1 MTEAGSYQPR
11 HQSPT
16 ALTMV
21 VLLHGAALAALAMAK
36 MDMPVPEIF
45 DPTEVELI
53 KLKPVPDEIPP
64 EPIKDVKP
72 RQIERIERI
81 VPVPQPPEA
90 RPELTFNRIDKPIES
105 VPEPTFTRV
114 EPQPEPK
121 PEPRPDPVRRDAQ
134 IDPRSELKPPYPSNE
149 QRMGVEGSVTVRVTI
164 GPDGKVKGAQKVR
177 ATNDA
182 FFQATLRHALR
193 NWRFKPATVD
203 GRPIESSK
211 VMTLHFSLE
220 GDG

>member
-1 MTEAGSYQPR
+1 MTDAGFYQPR
-11 HQSPT
+11 HRSPT

-36 MDMPVPEIF
+36 MDMPTKPPVTR
-45 DPTEVELI
+45 TEVELI
-53 KLKPVPDEIPP
+53 EVKPDPKEFPP
-64 EPIKDVKP
+64 EPIEDVKP
-72 RQIERIERI
+72 RNIDQFERI
-81 VPVPQPPEA
+81 VPTPPPPQPGPELDFDRTETNFTKAEPVTAEPEA
-90 RPELTFNRIDKPIES
+90 KP
-105 VPEPTFTRV
+105 
-114 EPQPEPK
+114 EPQPR
-121 PEPRPDPVRRDAQ
+121 PEPVRREAR
-134 IDPRSELKPPYPSNE
+134 IDPRSELKPPYPASE
-149 QRMGVEGSVTVRVTI
+149 QRMGNEGSVTVKVTI
-164 GPDGKVKGAQKVR
+164 GTDGRVKSAQKLR

-220 GDG
+220 GEG

>member
-1 MTEAGSYQPR
+1 MTEAGIYKPR
-11 HQSPT
+11 HGSPT
-16 ALTMV
+16 ALTLV
-21 VLLHGAALAALAMAK
+21 VLLHGAALAALVMAK
-36 MDMPVPEIF
+36 MDMPVTEIF
-45 DPTEVELI
+45 RPTEVDLI
-53 KLKPVPDEIPP
+53 EIKPDPKEIPP
-64 EPIKDVKP
+64 EPIKEVKP

-81 VPVPQPPEA
+81 VPVPQPPES
-90 RPELTFNRIDKPIES
+90 RPELTFARNDKPIES
-105 VPEPTFTRV
+105 TPEPTFTKV

-149 QRMGVEGSVTVRVTI
+149 QRMGVEGSVTVRVLI
-164 GPDGKVKGAQKVR
+164 GPDGKVKSAQKVR

-193 NWRFKPATVD
+193 NWRFRPATVD

-220 GDG
+220 GEG